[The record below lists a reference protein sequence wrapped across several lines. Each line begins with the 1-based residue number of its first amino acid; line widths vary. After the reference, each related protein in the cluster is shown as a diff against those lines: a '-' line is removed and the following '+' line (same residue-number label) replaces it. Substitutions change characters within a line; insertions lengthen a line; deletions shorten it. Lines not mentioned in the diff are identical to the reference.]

1 MAEAEGAAAAAVGT
15 MGNTPVEE
23 MVVVAVV
30 DTKAQEEAAGSSLPA
45 LQEVHPVEEEEQITL
60 VAV

>member
-23 MVVVAVV
+23 MVVVVV